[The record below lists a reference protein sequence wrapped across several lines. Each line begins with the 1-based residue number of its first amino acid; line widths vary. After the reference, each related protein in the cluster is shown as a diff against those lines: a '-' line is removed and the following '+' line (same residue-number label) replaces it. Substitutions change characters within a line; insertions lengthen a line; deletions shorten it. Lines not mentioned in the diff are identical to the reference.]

1 MNSVVREDECMTR
14 VKQPYRFTVNM
25 VFASSITR
33 TSHKGRKKLKEERL
47 TVNDFK
53 LKIIKIHANIKM

>member
-1 MNSVVREDECMTR
+1 MHDR

-33 TSHKGRKKLKEERL
+33 ISHKGRKKLKDERL
-47 TVNDFK
+47 TVNNFK
-53 LKIIKIHANIKM
+53 LKIIKIYANIKM

>member
-1 MNSVVREDECMTR
+1 MHDPC
-14 VKQPYRFTVNM
+14 KQPYRFTVNM